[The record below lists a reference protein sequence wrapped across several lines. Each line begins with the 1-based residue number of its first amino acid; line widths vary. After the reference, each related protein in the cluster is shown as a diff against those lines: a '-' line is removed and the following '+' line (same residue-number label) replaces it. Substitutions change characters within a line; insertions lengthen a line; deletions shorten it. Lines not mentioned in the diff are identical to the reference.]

1 MLTEERYALSTI
13 HATRAI
19 PRIKSCGAWTR
30 SSMPSHDWFELASM
44 PAAATLDDSVPFFLN
59 RTQATVQCDSVN
71 CEAELTETLE
81 TDTRYTRF
89 ILTLLRSMIIAELTP
104 C

>member
-1 MLTEERYALSTI
+1 MRLVPSHESNRVARGPARPL
-13 HATRAI
+13 
-19 PRIKSCGAWTR
+19 
-30 SSMPSHDWFELASM
+30 PSHDWFKLASM
-44 PAAATLDDSVPFFLN
+44 PAAATLDDSVHFFLN

-89 ILTLLRSMIIAELTP
+89 ILTLLRYDN

>member
-1 MLTEERYALSTI
+1 MLTEERYARSTV
-13 HATRAI
+13 
-19 PRIKSCGAWTR
+19 KSCGAWTR

-44 PAAATLDDSVPFFLN
+44 RAAATLDDSVHFFLN

-71 CEAELTETLE
+71 SEPEQTETLE

-89 ILTLLRSMIIAELTP
+89 ILTIVKV
-104 C
+104 